1 MIQILNILSQ
11 TNGTLS
17 TILVIIFIFI
27 VTTIVVKIQR
37 TLMENAFKHSTKLLK
52 VEPTRYNFLKHFLSA
67 LIYFIGLSFIIYTIP
82 SLRAFSVSI
91 LAGAG
96 VLAVIIGFASQ
107 QALSNIISGIFIVIF
122 RPFRVGDKIKI
133 GTDVS
138 GIVEDI
144 NLRHSVIRTYENKR
158 IIIPNSII
166 SNEKIE
172 NANLGDEKVCK
183 FVEFGISYDSSVKKA
198 KKIMQEEA
206 EKNPLIFDNRS
217 EEEKKNKEPIVTV
230 RVIGFTDSS
239 VVIRAWAWAKDPF
252 SAFKMGCDLYE
263 SIKERFDKEGIE
275 IPFPHR
281 TIVYKKEKR
290 TRT

>member
-1 MIQILNILSQ
+1 MIA
-11 TNGTLS
+11 
-17 TILVIIFIFI
+17 
-27 VTTIVVKIQR
+27 VKIQKS
-37 TLMENAFKHSTKLLK
+37 LMTNIFKRSTKKLK
-52 VEPTRYNFLKHFLSA
+52 VEATRYNFLKHFLSA
-67 LIYFIGLSFIIYTIP
+67 LIYILGLSAVIYTIP
-82 SLRAFSVSI
+82 SLRTFSVSI

-133 GTDVS
+133 GPDVN
-138 GIVEDI
+138 GVVEDI

-166 SNEKIE
+166 SNERIE

-183 FVEFGISYDSSVKKA
+183 FVEFGISYDSNVKKA

-206 EKNPLIFDNRS
+206 EKHPHILDDRT
-217 EEEKKNKEPIVTV
+217 EEEKKNKEPVVRV

-239 VVIRAWAWAKDPF
+239 VVIRAWAWAEDPF
-252 SAFKMGCDLYE
+252 SAFKLGCDLYE

-281 TIVYKKEKR
+281 TIVYKKEKK
-290 TRT
+290 TRS